1 LKRSR
6 KSMNLSHL
14 DLATALGLHGEASGA
29 ATSTSLFGGG
39 GGGGGN
45 HQPPRGLAS
54 LLLSK
59 RRHVGASPRRGGVD
73 TGADS
78 GVGAF
83 AMLACDDEGGSRFR
97 GRGGEDEEEDEEG
110 GEEEDGGGGGVSAF
124 PRVASAPLLSRLR
137 GGVAHPRADVAF
149 ASFHAFAPAAAASAA
164 FSASSSGLA
173 FPPVPELAA
182 SAASAPPVPAL
193 SAAGPRSVTSRSA
206 SIEDGGIHF

>member
-1 LKRSR
+1 
-6 KSMNLSHL
+6 
-14 DLATALGLHGEASGA
+14 
-29 ATSTSLFGGG
+29 
-39 GGGGGN
+39 
-45 HQPPRGLAS
+45 
-54 LLLSK
+54 
-59 RRHVGASPRRGGVD
+59 VD

-83 AMLACDDEGGSRFR
+83 AMLAGDDEGGSRFR

-110 GEEEDGGGGGVSAF
+110 EGEEDGGGWGVSAAF

-149 ASFHAFAPAAAASAA
+149 ASFHAFAPAAAASSAA
-164 FSASSSGLA
+164 PSSASSSGLA

-193 SAAGPRSVTSRSA
+193 SAAGPRSVASRSA

>member
-29 ATSTSLFGGG
+29 ATSTSLFSS
-39 GGGGGN
+39 GGN

-83 AMLACDDEGGSRFR
+83 AMLAGDDEGGSRFR
-97 GRGGEDEEEDEEG
+97 GRGGEEEDEEG
-110 GEEEDGGGGGVSAF
+110 EGEEDGGGWGVSAAF

-164 FSASSSGLA
+164 AAASSASSSGLA

-193 SAAGPRSVTSRSA
+193 SATGPRSVASRSA